1 MGPKG
6 TRDPMTLA
14 ILLTFVSALAINWA
28 WIREHDAASGLPPLS
43 IRRPRASVETLLRD
57 RSWVTGFAAEAGGF
71 LCYVGALTLA
81 PLALVQSLSA
91 GGLGILAFLSSRV
104 AGVRLARR
112 ELLGVVV
119 SVTGLVFLGISLAG
133 ATGQGHEGVWA
144 GILGWVAASA
154 VLAAVAVRYGTRVL
168 GGAAAHGVAAGIL
181 FAAGDVVTKAV
192 VTGGSRLL
200 FIPAMILAY
209 SFGTIV
215 LQLGFQRGGAL
226 TTAGMTTL
234 FTNALPIIA
243 GTTLYAEPF
252 PNGELGVLRGIA
264 FAMLI
269 AGGALLSRPKQLAE
283 PGVAELELAGA
294 A

>member
-1 MGPKG
+1 MSGSSL
-6 TRDPMTLA
+6 TLA

-28 WIREHDAASGLPPLS
+28 WIREHGAAAALPPLS
-43 IRRPRASVETLLRD
+43 VRRPRESLTQLLRS
-57 RSWVTGFAAEAGGF
+57 RGWITGFAAESGGF
-71 LCYVGALTLA
+71 LCFVGALTLA
-81 PLALVQSLSA
+81 PLALVQSLAA
-91 GGLGILAFLSSRV
+91 GGIGILAFLSSRM
-104 AGVRLARR
+104 AGMRLTRR
-112 ELLGVVV
+112 ELVGVVV
-119 SVTGLVFLGISLAG
+119 AGIGLAFLGISLAG
-133 ATGQGHEGVWA
+133 ATGQGDEGVWA
-144 GILGWVAASA
+144 GILGWLFASA
-154 VLAAVAVRYGTRVL
+154 GLAAVAVRFGARLL
-168 GGAAAHGVAAGIL
+168 GSAAAHGLAAGIL

-192 VTGGSRLL
+192 VTGGARLL

-243 GTTLYAEPF
+243 GTTLYDEPF

-269 AGGALLSRPKQLAE
+269 AGAALLSRPKPDAE
-283 PGVAELELAGA
+283 PGVTELELARA
-294 A
+294 

>member
-1 MGPKG
+1 MSGSSL
-6 TRDPMTLA
+6 TLA

-28 WIREHDAASGLPPLS
+28 WIREHGAAAALPPLS
-43 IRRPRASVETLLRD
+43 VRRPRESLAQLLRS
-57 RSWVTGFAAEAGGF
+57 RGWITGFAAESGGF
-71 LCYVGALTLA
+71 LCFVGALTLA
-81 PLALVQSLSA
+81 PLALVQSLAA
-91 GGLGILAFLSSRV
+91 GGIGILAFLSSRM
-104 AGVRLARR
+104 AGMRLTRR
-112 ELLGVVV
+112 ELVGVVV
-119 SVTGLVFLGISLAG
+119 AGIGLAFLGISLAG
-133 ATGQGHEGVWA
+133 ATGQGDEGVWA
-144 GILGWVAASA
+144 GILGWLFASA
-154 VLAAVAVRYGTRVL
+154 GLAAVAVRFGARLL
-168 GGAAAHGVAAGIL
+168 GSAAAHGLAAGIL

-192 VTGGSRLL
+192 VTGGARLL

-243 GTTLYAEPF
+243 GTTLYDEPF

-269 AGGALLSRPKQLAE
+269 AGAALLSRPKPDAE
-283 PGVAELELAGA
+283 PGVTELELARA
-294 A
+294 